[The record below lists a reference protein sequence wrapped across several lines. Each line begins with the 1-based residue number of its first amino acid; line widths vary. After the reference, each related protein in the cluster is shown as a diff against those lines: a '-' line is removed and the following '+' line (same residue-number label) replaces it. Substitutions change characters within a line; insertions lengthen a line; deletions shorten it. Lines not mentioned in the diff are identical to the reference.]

1 MKSSTYQISGCQG
14 SQHWHEMNTFV
25 TMPEAVNA
33 ARKANASAAN
43 SRGESLRKYKQSTLL
58 SGEGWTVAAKA
69 GNDGIKA

>member
-1 MKSSTYQISGCQG
+1 MSSFG
-14 SQHWHEMNTFV
+14 

-43 SRGESLRKYKQSTLL
+43 SRGESLRKYKQGTLL
-58 SGEGWTVAAKA
+58 SGEGWIFAAKA